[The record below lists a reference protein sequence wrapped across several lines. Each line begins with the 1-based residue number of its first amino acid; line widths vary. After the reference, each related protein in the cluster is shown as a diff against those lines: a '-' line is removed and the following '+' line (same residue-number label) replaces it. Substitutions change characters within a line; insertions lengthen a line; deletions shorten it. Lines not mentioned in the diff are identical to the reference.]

1 MELVFG
7 LEPIIDMDVDNVTV
21 KVTDTAILPC
31 AIDFMGGHKVCIN
44 AILPCTIDF
53 MGGHK
58 VCMKAILP
66 CTSDFIGGH
75 KVCIKAVLPCAINFI
90 GGHKVCIKA
99 ILSCTI
105 DFMGGNKP
113 CAINFMGGHKVC
125 INAILPCAIDF
136 IRGHN
141 VCIKAILP
149 CAIDFMGGHKV
160 VWTDQWS
167 TLLTLDDRRII
178 DDPRVSIVRPYKRD
192 WNLHIWNVTYEDQ
205 GPYDCQVNSDPI
217 HSKRVMLNVL
227 VPSEIVDIL
236 SSRDRT
242 VLEGSTAI
250 LVCTVTGVPTPEV
263 SWYKLPYEGQSSARE
278 NFSDME
284 LAWEGRTGVGGTRA
298 GEGRTS
304 VCGTRAWEG
313 RTDVCGTRAAE
324 GMTGVCGTR
333 VAEGRTDVCGTRAAE
348 DRTGVCGTRV
358 AEGRTDVCG
367 TRAAEDRT
375 GVCGTRVAE
384 GRTGVCGTRAAEGM
398 TDVCGTRAVEGR
410 TGVCGTRAREG
421 RTDVC
426 GTRAAENMTGVCWTR
441 VGRAGLVLFDKG
453 GGGQDWCLLVK
464 DGGGQDWCLW
474 VKDGRGQDWC
484 LWVKDGGGLDWCFW
498 VKDGEGRTS
507 VCGTRTRKDRTVR
520 PEVNMLTKHIG
531 QYVGRDTVL
540 YCEVVANPH
549 GVMVDY
555 YNGNIG
561 TFKKTLILQIHNIQV
576 EDFGKYVC
584 FARNSIG
591 QNKESMILYDYSVH
605 DSPPTIMPETSV
617 IEPFAKAPSKTP
629 ITQKPDDIEIPREGS
644 GVGTDK
650 ELFLNAV
657 TQGAN
662 RPNKPSTTLNT
673 HKPDAIEILGQGNDN
688 RTDGEDIYKTQIN
701 AKR

>member
-1 MELVFG
+1 MGNKVQYHLTLVMLLTGVFG

-21 KVTDTAILPC
+21 KVTDT
-31 AIDFMGGHKVCIN
+31 
-44 AILPCTIDF
+44 
-53 MGGHK
+53 
-58 VCMKAILP
+58 
-66 CTSDFIGGH
+66 
-75 KVCIKAVLPCAINFI
+75 
-90 GGHKVCIKA
+90 
-99 ILSCTI
+99 
-105 DFMGGNKP
+105 
-113 CAINFMGGHKVC
+113 
-125 INAILPCAIDF
+125 
-136 IRGHN
+136 
-141 VCIKAILP
+141 AILP

-217 HSKRVMLNVL
+217 QSKRVMLNVL

-278 NFSDME
+278 RLD
-284 LAWEGRTGVGGTRA
+284 LKPGLYRGIYTCAYTVRQTVIGKA
-298 GEGRTS
+298 GELLFIHNISRF
-304 VCGTRAWEG
+304 CDGTYECVAYNG
-313 RTDVCGTRAAE
+313 VDPAVTRR
-324 GMTGVCGTR
+324 MKVF
-333 VAEGRTDVCGTRAAE
+333 
-348 DRTGVCGTRV
+348 
-358 AEGRTDVCG
+358 
-367 TRAAEDRT
+367 
-375 GVCGTRVAE
+375 
-384 GRTGVCGTRAAEGM
+384 
-398 TDVCGTRAVEGR
+398 VE
-410 TGVCGTRAREG
+410 
-421 RTDVC
+421 
-426 GTRAAENMTGVCWTR
+426 
-441 VGRAGLVLFDKG
+441 F
-453 GGGQDWCLLVK
+453 
-464 DGGGQDWCLW
+464 
-474 VKDGRGQDWC
+474 
-484 LWVKDGGGLDWCFW
+484 
-498 VKDGEGRTS
+498 
-507 VCGTRTRKDRTVR
+507 R

-549 GVMVDY
+549 GVMVWKKDRRDIDLMNKEKYTVDY

-629 ITQKPDDIEIPREGS
+629 TTQKPDDIEIPREGS

-673 HKPDAIEILGQGNDN
+673 HKPDAIEILGQGNDD
-688 RTDGEDIYKTQIN
+688 RTDGEVFAIDVTTGIGPQQPNRPNQSGDETLPPGSSVKGGEDPCPTSASSELYSISLISSLLLSYTVSFYKVL
-701 AKR
+701 

>member
-1 MELVFG
+1 
-7 LEPIIDMDVDNVTV
+7 MDVDNVTV

-58 VCMKAILP
+58 VCIKAILP

-75 KVCIKAVLPCAINFI
+75 KVCIKAVLPCVIDFM
-90 GGHKVCIKA
+90 GGHKVCINA
-99 ILSCTI
+99 IQ
-105 DFMGGNKP
+105 P
-113 CAINFMGGHKVC
+113 CAINFMRGHKVC

-136 IRGHN
+136 IGGHN

-149 CAIDFMGGHKV
+149 CAIDFMGGHKVCINAKLPCAIYFIGGHNVCIKAILPCAINLWEATRYVSTPYCRAPSTSWEATRYVSTPYCRAPSTSSEATRVFSINAILPCAIDFMGGHKVFSINAILPCAINLMEGHKVCIDAILLCAINFPYFMGGHKV

-217 HSKRVMLNVL
+217 QSKRVMLNVL

-278 NFSDME
+278 I
-284 LAWEGRTGVGGTRA
+284 
-298 GEGRTS
+298 
-304 VCGTRAWEG
+304 
-313 RTDVCGTRAAE
+313 
-324 GMTGVCGTR
+324 
-333 VAEGRTDVCGTRAAE
+333 
-348 DRTGVCGTRV
+348 
-358 AEGRTDVCG
+358 
-367 TRAAEDRT
+367 
-375 GVCGTRVAE
+375 
-384 GRTGVCGTRAAEGM
+384 
-398 TDVCGTRAVEGR
+398 
-410 TGVCGTRAREG
+410 
-421 RTDVC
+421 
-426 GTRAAENMTGVCWTR
+426 
-441 VGRAGLVLFDKG
+441 
-453 GGGQDWCLLVK
+453 
-464 DGGGQDWCLW
+464 
-474 VKDGRGQDWC
+474 
-484 LWVKDGGGLDWCFW
+484 
-498 VKDGEGRTS
+498 
-507 VCGTRTRKDRTVR
+507 R

-549 GVMVDY
+549 GVMVWKKDRRDIDLMNKEKYTVDY

-629 ITQKPDDIEIPREGS
+629 TTQKPDDIEIPREGS

-673 HKPDAIEILGQGNDN
+673 HKPDAIEILGQGNDD
-688 RTDGEDIYKTQIN
+688 RTDGEVFAIDVTTGIGPQQPNRPNQSGDETLPPGSSVKGGEDPCPTSASSELYSISLISSLLLSYTSLIMCEVQAEKDGLNIQHEIQRGENIYQFTKHAVIIVSLLYAFIMGILKYVMHGDRNT
-701 AKR
+701 